1 MKEVLLKEDSNIEEA
16 NGEVPEK
23 HQHINGEAKISD
35 FAEDTRKGYPVSAS
49 VLANIPVLNE
59 KHKPIWNSAERAKVL
74 PKIDYSFALSPQVTE
89 SMKHASEV
97 VAKLYSPQ
105 MLEAASKTTR
115 IMQSINSMLDPVV
128 FENAREISTRI
139 KSSLPDY
146 LDWFKALSDSFRDA
160 FGNITY
166 LSLLDTSQW
175 PLYLSD
181 DESLVD
187 EIKNLSVD
195 DDQLAEK
202 VADIAIRHLDESW
215 VEDVRNRWTNE
226 EDLLQGEMAVLGA
239 ALDYHLRGE
248 YLASVS
254 LLMCMIEGLVYKYTE
269 GIDRLEMKDVEL
281 FNYEAKAYGLN
292 ALKDNGV
299 RGRNGFYA
307 KDKIV
312 LMLMQVDSGFFVWDS
327 ACSYLIKIV
336 LFNGED
342 DSLLEHHPLRNK
354 ICHGSQTN
362 FGTIE
367 HSLKAILA
375 VDLAIRLGRV
385 MANCKPSE
393 LSPEDSAE

>member
-1 MKEVLLKEDSNIEEA
+1 MKEVSLKEDLNTEA
-16 NGEVPEK
+16 NNSEVPEK
-23 HQHINGEAKISD
+23 RQHILDEAEIGDYSD
-35 FAEDTRKGYPVSAS
+35 DVREGYPLSTSA
-49 VLANIPVLNE
+49 LADIAGLNE
-59 KHKPIWNSAERAKVL
+59 KLKPIWSSAEWAKRL
-74 PKIDYSFALSPQVTE
+74 PEIDYSFALSPQVTE
-89 SMKHASEV
+89 SMKNASEA
-97 VAKLYSPQ
+97 VAKLCSPQ
-105 MLEAASKTTR
+105 MLEAASKASR
-115 IMQSINSMLDPVV
+115 IMQSINTMVDPAV
-128 FENAREISTRI
+128 FEKAREISIRI
-139 KSSLPDY
+139 QKSLPDY
-146 LDWFKALSDSFRDA
+146 SDWFKGLSDSFRDA

-166 LSLLDTSQW
+166 LRLLDTSQW

-187 EIKNLSVD
+187 EIKNLSAD

-202 VADIAIRHLDESW
+202 VTDIAIHHLDESW

-226 EDLLQGEMAVLGA
+226 EDLLQGEMAVLSA

-269 GIDRLEMKDVEL
+269 GIDRLEGKDVEL

-292 ALKDNGV
+292 ALKDSGV

-312 LMLMQVDSGFFVWDS
+312 LMLMQVDSGIFVWDS

-336 LFNGED
+336 LSNGED
-342 DSLLEHHPLRNK
+342 DGLLEHHPLRNK

-362 FGTIE
+362 YGTIE

-385 MANCKPSE
+385 MANCKPDE
-393 LSPEDSAE
+393 LSPEDSVE